1 MTMKKILIIS
11 LLIAFSSVT
20 LSSCDRKSK
29 IDGDVSE
36 QQNTDTTSSENQKT
50 RAKGNAIIWCALI
63 VSLFANAGFTMVC
76 FVRMDERSENMY
88 QELKDKFYELN
99 GKFNWEKHQSSKS
112 NIVKYELS
120 DADINM
126 IVDRVLE
133 CRRLDRD
140 EKETSIIETTKQ
152 MIDKPIVKDVPQGS
166 VIVKKMYATATK
178 ENDVFFMRV
187 TEQPDEDTI
196 YILSLTDDDKANFVV
211 YDNVLEDYLRN
222 ACNLIGTGNNI
233 ESCEPGRAEKTSD
246 GSWKVTKKANV
257 KFV

>member
-1 MTMKKILIIS
+1 MKKILIIS

-29 IDGDVSE
+29 IDGDVSG
-36 QQNTDTTSSENQKT
+36 QQSTDTTSSENQKT
-50 RAKGNAIIWCALI
+50 RAKGNAIIWGALI
-63 VSLFANAGFTMVC
+63 ISLLANAGFTMFC
-76 FVRMDERSENMY
+76 FSRMEERSKKRYAKLNKKYE
-88 QELKDKFYELN
+88 ELN
-99 GKFNWEKHQSSKS
+99 NSIYWDKHKSSKQS
-112 NIVKYELS
+112 IVKYELS

-152 MIDKPIVKDVPQGS
+152 TIDKPIVKDVPQGS

-187 TEQPDEDTI
+187 TEQPDEDTV

-233 ESCEPGRAEKTSD
+233 ESCEPGHAEKTSD
-246 GSWKVTKKANV
+246 GFWKVTKKANV